1 MNSLFWPV
9 QRSTCV
15 PGEAVYMLLIYLEP
29 FQDGQKSLL
38 DSWSLR
44 IVSYWPRSQT
54 TDFQYDYSIVTDWWL
69 LFNNPLYADI
79 WLMKYSDKSR
89 IVKTLFDE

>member
-38 DSWSLR
+38 DSWQRS
-44 IVSYWPRSQT
+44 VHYWPRSQT
-54 TDFQYDYSIVTDWWL
+54 TCYQYDYSIVLDWWL
-69 LFNNPLYADI
+69 LFSNPLYADI
-79 WLMKYSDKSR
+79 WLMKYSEHSR